1 MVLYI
6 HSHIKIC
13 VISGKF
19 DRTFLFR
26 SLQTP
31 GERTGERMVTS
42 ASLAGT
48 MSVRLRHLL
57 SACGAGSRWRTCTT
71 ITTITADTSR
81 DTTDDETPPRPLFFS
96 WLSLRTSAH
105 PLTHK
110 AGWDRQRIDPR
121 APEPTLFFYTLL
133 YSGDQNKPSSHP
145 SPHSLCNSRFM
156 APKNKTKLQLLR
168 CLAI

>member
-1 MVLYI
+1 MRI
-6 HSHIKIC
+6 WQC
-13 VISGKF
+13 
-19 DRTFLFR
+19 TFLFR